1 MENLLPYLAQ
11 NHHHL
16 YQDGIL
22 QQANNGDQEELNNSN
37 NNEGGGSGSE
47 LGEQGSSRKRGRPT
61 GSKNKPKPPV
71 VITRESTNAMRA
83 HVMEVAAGNDVLE
96 SVIEYARRRQVG
108 VTVVSGTGAVV
119 GATVRS
125 PLGGIVPSLRGRFKI
140 VSLSGSILPPSS
152 LPAASWMT
160 VYLADGQGQ
169 VVGGRVVG
177 PMVAAE
183 TVMLMV
189 LSFSNATY
197 EQLPLRQEEP
207 PELDCAQLQRPLT
220 LPFPL
225 QQLAGGNDGNNSMFF
240 QGHLPPPPPP
250 PTSAAMNNLQLPTE
264 ATNLMNTF
272 TKYN

>member
-1 MENLLPYLAQ
+1 MDNFLPYLAHQ

-22 QQANNGDQEELNNSN
+22 QQANNVEEELNNSHN
-37 NNEGGGSGSE
+37 NDGGGSGSE
-47 LGEQGSSRKRGRPT
+47 HGEQGSSRKRGRPT

-71 VITRESTNAMRA
+71 VITRDSTNAMRA

-125 PLGGIVPSLRGRFKI
+125 PLGGVVPSLRGRFKI
-140 VSLSGSILPPSS
+140 VSLSGSILPPSTP
-152 LPAASWMT
+152 PAASWMT

-189 LSFSNATY
+189 LSFPNATY
-197 EQLPLRQEEP
+197 EQLPLRPEEP
-207 PELDCAQLQRPLT
+207 PELDCTQLQRPLT
-220 LPFPL
+220 LPLSP
-225 QQLAGGNDGNNSMFF
+225 QQLAGVIDDHNSIRF
-240 QGHLPPPPPP
+240 QGHLPPAPA
-250 PTSAAMNNLQLPTE
+250 SSVVMNNLQLPTE
-264 ATNLMNTF
+264 ATNLMNPF